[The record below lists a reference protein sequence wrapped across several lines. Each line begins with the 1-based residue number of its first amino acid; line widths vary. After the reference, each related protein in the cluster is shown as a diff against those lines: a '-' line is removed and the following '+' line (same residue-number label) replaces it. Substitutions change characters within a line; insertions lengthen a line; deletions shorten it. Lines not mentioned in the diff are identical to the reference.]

1 MEPSSLAEPVSA
13 CADAPDAPDAPDT
26 PDAGATVGAPGGMDA
41 LVTLLRGRRLVA
53 LTGAGLSTDSGIPD
67 YRSPEALA
75 RPRTPIQGPEFRRS
89 ERVRRRYWARAV
101 IGWER
106 FSGAQPN
113 AGHRALAQLEA
124 SGALADVI
132 TQNVDRLHRAAGSR
146 RVVELHGA
154 LAEVECL
161 GCGAIEARERVQAR
175 MLAAN
180 PGWLARHGTGRE
192 APDGDAELPLE
203 ESDRFELAAC
213 LACAGVLKPRVVFFG
228 ENVPRAI
235 VEDAFARVD
244 AAGALLVVGSS
255 LAVFSGYRFLLRA
268 HERGVPIAVLNRGPV
283 RGEERATI
291 KLEAP
296 LGEVLPRLARALV
309 HG

>member
-1 MEPSSLAEPVSA
+1 MESSNQAEPTSAAGDASATPDVSA
-13 CADAPDAPDAPDT
+13 EL
-26 PDAGATVGAPGGMDA
+26 GA
-41 LVTLLRGRRLVA
+41 LVRLLRGRRLVA

-124 SGALADVI
+124 AGVLADVI
-132 TQNVDRLHRAAGSR
+132 TQNVDRLHRAAGSQ

-161 GCGAIEARERVQAR
+161 GCGAIEPREQVQAR

-180 PGWLARHGTGRE
+180 PGWLARYGARGAARE
-192 APDGDAELPLE
+192 APDGDAEIGLHADDE
-203 ESDRFELAAC
+203 TDRFELAAC
-213 LACAGVLKPRVVFFG
+213 LACAGALKPKVVFFG

-268 HERGVPIAVLNRGPV
+268 HERGLPIGVLNRGPV
-283 RGEERATI
+283 RGEERATL

-296 LGEVLPRLARALV
+296 LGEVLPRLARALLD
-309 HG
+309 G